1 MLISFG
7 IAGFWFLVF
16 ALSFLHDRR
25 LFRNGIFLV
34 LTLMFAGLGVI
45 FALDSVSGTAARWLV
60 LAIVVAIPVAIVVL
74 AIFLVI
80 NGVTMLRREGRR
92 PATLLSLLAGL
103 GIIGLVIFGIAV
115 QQLSWEPFDA
125 VRSILVGVL
134 TYISF
139 LFVCFLAY
147 AFVYSRVRSSRKV
160 DFVVVLGSG
169 LRGSRVPPLLASRL
183 DRAKQV
189 YGRAV
194 RKGRSPMI
202 ITSGGQ
208 GPDEDV
214 PESHAMASYLIDG
227 GVPADRILREDRS
240 TSTTENLTF
249 SRELMVSRVPAYRCL
264 IVTNNFHAFR
274 AALTARKA
282 KVNGQVVGSPTA
294 AYYWPTAT
302 IREFVAILYSHKYIN
317 GGICLLIT
325 AGAILQHV

>member
-1 MLISFG
+1 MYAFG
-7 IAGFWFLVF
+7 VAAFWFLIFCV
-16 ALSFLHDRR
+16 SFWQDRR

-34 LTLMFAGLGVI
+34 LTLMFAGIGAI
-45 FALDSVSGTAARWLV
+45 FALDSVSDTAARL
-60 LAIVVAIPVAIVVL
+60 LVVAILAAIPLAIAVL
-74 AIFLVI
+74 AVFLVV

-92 PATLLSLLAGL
+92 PANLLSLAAGL
-103 GIIGLVIFGIAV
+103 GIIGCVVFGLAV
-115 QQLSWEPFDA
+115 QKIDWEPLAA
-125 VRSILVGVL
+125 VRSILIGVL

-160 DFVVVLGSG
+160 DFIVVLGAG

-189 YGRAV
+189 HDRAV
-194 RKGRSPMI
+194 RKGRSPVI

-208 GPDEDV
+208 GPDEDI
-214 PESHAMASYLIDG
+214 PEADAMASYLIER
-227 GVPADRILREDRS
+227 GVPADQVLREDRS
-240 TSTTENLTF
+240 TTTWENLTF
-249 SRELMVSRVPAYRCL
+249 SRELMVARRPKYRCL

-302 IREFVAILYSHKYIN
+302 IREFVAILYTHRYLN
-317 GGICLLIT
+317 GIICLLIT
-325 AGAILQHV
+325 AGAISQYL